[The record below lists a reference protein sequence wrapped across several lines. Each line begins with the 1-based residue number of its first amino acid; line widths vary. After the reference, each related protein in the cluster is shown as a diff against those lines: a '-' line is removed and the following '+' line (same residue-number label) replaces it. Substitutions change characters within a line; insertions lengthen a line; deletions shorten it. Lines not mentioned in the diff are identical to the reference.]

1 LSPTHKGI
9 IRLLYPNVDFLEIDE
24 GTAINFANLVV
35 APTSVYSPT
44 TISRISKP
52 PDWVFVDTIEFDW
65 LHTKLRC
72 ASTTSSNLPK
82 KIGIVRNSYSRR
94 KLINANEWENLAL
107 ANGYALIDPADLNAE
122 DEINLFRN
130 ATHIIGESGSW
141 GYLSGLNPDSQVI
154 ILTHDKDF
162 IFWNEVSQLNSL
174 RNSKFRIIRGRRLIH
189 WPNKVNVYNLH
200 SEWKLTRNAKR
211 KIASIV

>member
-1 LSPTHKGI
+1 
-9 IRLLYPNVDFLEIDE
+9 
-24 GTAINFANLVV
+24 
-35 APTSVYSPT
+35 
-44 TISRISKP
+44 
-52 PDWVFVDTIEFDW
+52 
-65 LHTKLRC
+65 LRC